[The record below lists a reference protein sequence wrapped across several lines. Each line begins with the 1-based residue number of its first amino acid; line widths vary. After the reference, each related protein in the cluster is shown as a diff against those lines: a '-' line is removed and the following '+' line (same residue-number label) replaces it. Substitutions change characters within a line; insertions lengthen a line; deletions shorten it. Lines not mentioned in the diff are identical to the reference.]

1 MVMVGVVSPQAL
13 VIVVCAANT
22 VMGVVLIT
30 WIEGMAMAPKVV
42 MGMAREALVLWPTA
56 LARLVGMVSVTLL
69 RVVMPVVFFT
79 INMVMAGLTV
89 ETVTG
94 VTR

>member
-1 MVMVGVVSPQAL
+1 MLPAQPMAVR
-13 VIVVCAANT
+13 
-22 VMGVVLIT
+22 LIT
-30 WIEGMAMAPKVV
+30 WLDGMAMVPQVV
-42 MGMAREALVLWPTA
+42 MGMAREALGPVATA

-69 RVVMPVVFFT
+69 RVVTPVVFT

-94 VTR
+94 